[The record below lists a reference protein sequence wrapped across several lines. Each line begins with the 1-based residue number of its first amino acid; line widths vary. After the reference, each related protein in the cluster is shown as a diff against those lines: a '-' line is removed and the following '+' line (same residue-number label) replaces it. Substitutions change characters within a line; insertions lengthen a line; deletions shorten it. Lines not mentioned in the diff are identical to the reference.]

1 MENSNTYSIKDALE
15 LMGGNP
21 AFKEIEL
28 LHRSQ
33 DAAYRKMLLDI
44 DLIEQDARL
53 REDTHKSLEQLASL
67 LKPEADRM
75 VDRQDA
81 AASACF
87 VLDSLS
93 ALDNCYEEC
102 PDMEAP

>member
-1 MENSNTYSIKDALE
+1 MENSNTYSIKEALE

-44 DLIEQDARL
+44 DLIEQDARD
-53 REDTHKSLEQLASL
+53 REDTRKSLEQLTSL
-67 LKPEADRM
+67 LKSVADRM

-93 ALDNCYEEC
+93 ALDN
-102 PDMEAP
+102 

>member
-1 MENSNTYSIKDALE
+1 MENSNSYSIKEALE

-33 DAAYRKMLLDI
+33 DAAYRKMLRDI
-44 DLIEQDARL
+44 GLVEQDARF
-53 REDTHKSLEQLASL
+53 REDTRKSLEQLASL
-67 LKPEADRM
+67 LKSVTDRM
-75 VDRQDA
+75 VDWQDA

-93 ALDNCYEEC
+93 ALDN
-102 PDMEAP
+102 

>member
-1 MENSNTYSIKDALE
+1 MENSNTYSIKEALE

-33 DAAYRKMLLDI
+33 DEDYRKMLRDI
-44 DLIEQDARL
+44 GFVKQDAQVRS
-53 REDTHKSLEQLASL
+53 DIHKSLEQLATL
-67 LKPEADRM
+67 IKPVADRM
-75 VDRQDA
+75 VDRQGA
-81 AASACF
+81 VASTCF

-93 ALDNCYEEC
+93 ALDN
-102 PDMEAP
+102 

>member
-1 MENSNTYSIKDALE
+1 MKNSNTYSIKEALE
-15 LMGGNP
+15 LMGGNS

-33 DAAYRKMLLDI
+33 DVDYRKMLLDI
-44 DLIEQDARL
+44 DLIEQDARH
-53 REDTHKSLEQLASL
+53 REDIRKSLEQLASL
-67 LKPEADRM
+67 LKPVADRM

-93 ALDNCYEEC
+93 ALDN
-102 PDMEAP
+102 

>member
-1 MENSNTYSIKDALE
+1 MENSNTYSIKEALE

-21 AFKEIEL
+21 AFKEIER
-28 LHRSQ
+28 LHHSW
-33 DAAYRKMLLDI
+33 DVDYRKMLLDI

-53 REDTHKSLEQLASL
+53 RKDTRKSLEQLASL
-67 LKPEADRM
+67 LKPVADRM

-93 ALDNCYEEC
+93 ALDN
-102 PDMEAP
+102 

>member
-28 LHRSQ
+28 LHHSW
-33 DAAYRKMLLDI
+33 DVDYRKMLLDI
-44 DLIEQDARL
+44 DLIEQDARH
-53 REDTHKSLEQLASL
+53 REDIRKSLEQLTSL
-67 LKPEADRM
+67 LKPVADRM

-93 ALDNCYEEC
+93 ALDN
-102 PDMEAP
+102 

>member
-1 MENSNTYSIKDALE
+1 MENSNTYSIKEALE

-21 AFKEIEL
+21 AFKEIERL
-28 LHRSQ
+28 NRSQ
-33 DAAYRKMLLDI
+33 DVAYRKMFLDI
-44 DLIEQDARL
+44 GLVERDARL
-53 REDTHKSLEQLASL
+53 REDTRKSLEQLTSL

-93 ALDNCYEEC
+93 ALDN
-102 PDMEAP
+102 

>member
-1 MENSNTYSIKDALE
+1 MENSNSYSIKEALE

-28 LHRSQ
+28 LNRSQ
-33 DAAYRKMLLDI
+33 DVAYRKMFLDI
-44 DLIEQDARL
+44 GLVERDARH
-53 REDTHKSLEQLASL
+53 REDTRKSLERLASF
-67 LKPEADRM
+67 LKPMADRM

-81 AASACF
+81 LASTCF

-93 ALDNCYEEC
+93 ALDN
-102 PDMEAP
+102 

>member
-1 MENSNTYSIKDALE
+1 MENSNTYSIKEALE

-28 LHRSQ
+28 LNRSQ
-33 DAAYRKMLLDI
+33 DVAYRKMLLDI
-44 DLIEQDARL
+44 DLVERDARL
-53 REDTHKSLEQLASL
+53 REDTRKSLEQLASL
-67 LKPEADRM
+67 LKPVADRM

-81 AASACF
+81 VASTCF

-93 ALDNCYEEC
+93 ALGD
-102 PDMEAP
+102 